1 MNPRENRRCRRA
13 LLAAALLCLF
23 TAPGRAEP
31 VPGEQKTAQNV
42 RVFNV
47 TLPLIFQG
55 YYLGDVPVLAT
66 IDGKV
71 SVNVER
77 FISLLG
83 ERLSPKMIED
93 LKRVAGSDRIVAIE
107 ALSTVGLSIE
117 YDAARLELRVSIPLD
132 QQGGQSVTTYD
143 RSRYGTP
150 KPGTI
155 APADFSASLT
165 LSARQTYYWDPDA
178 LEGWGPLRVAA
189 DLAANAFGPDG
200 VYLFAQGEYDDGA
213 DTAFRRGNAVLIHDD
228 PETAVR
234 YSAGDVL
241 LIPAGFQGSP
251 VIGGVAVERRYGEL
265 QPFTNIRPSG
275 LYRFTLER
283 PATVE
288 IVVNGAPIRTLR
300 LDAGQYDL
308 RDFPLFNGL
317 NDVDLYVIDEF
328 GRRLIASFS
337 LFYSTRLLNPG
348 ITEFGATAGYLQH
361 RELDGE
367 ITYREDLPTFSGYIR
382 HGLTEDVTVG
392 ANLQANEFQ
401 WLTGLEAGWGTPIGT
416 FGFLAGWTEVDGES
430 GQSFLASY
438 EFAADEA
445 WIFDRPQ
452 LNLEYVTTSEFFLPL
467 DDLTLVAPKEYELR
481 GRASARLPYDFGVG
495 ISASFA
501 KGRDLEP
508 DERRYAVSVNRSLGV
523 VNVTASHE
531 RIEID
536 DEPDEDRFLLT
547 LTLPLS
553 DREMARAS
561 YDSRNDLAELEY
573 TRFQS
578 EELGD
583 VGIRASIAR
592 DNEQYAGAGE
602 LSYNANRAALMLS
615 HDAISD
621 NAMSEITSQQTSY
634 TVATQFAFAGD
645 DVAWGRPVGPRF
657 AIVSAHDT
665 LDDHEVGVKEGTV
678 RGTRQAVADDLGP
691 ALVRIGSAY
700 QPQTVMI
707 DVENLPDGYDFG
719 TGQYDLF
726 AGPASGYAIQVGSDA
741 SHVIRGVLI
750 DRNGK
755 PMTLLGGEIRSLD
768 DPAFKPILVFTNNAG
783 RFVAEGLAP
792 GKYEM
797 VLGPALDVVVPLEVP
812 DGAKGIIDV
821 GNVRPKGE
829 GT

>member
-1 MNPRENRRCRRA
+1 MHPRKDRGRRRA
-13 LLAAALLCLF
+13 LLAAALLCL
-23 TAPGRAEP
+23 TAATVAAEP
-31 VPGEQKTAQNV
+31 APGEQKVAQNV

-66 IDGKV
+66 ADGKV
-71 SVNVER
+71 SVDIER
-77 FISLLG
+77 FIALLG
-83 ERLSPKMIED
+83 QRLSPKMIED
-93 LKRVAGSDRIVAIE
+93 LKRVAGADRIVPIE
-107 ALSTVGLSIE
+107 ALATVGLAIE
-117 YDAARLELRVSIPLD
+117 YDAAKLELRVSIPLD

-143 RSRYGTP
+143 RSRYGAP
-150 KPGTI
+150 RPGTI
-155 APADFSASLT
+155 APADCSASLT
-165 LSARQTYYWDPDA
+165 LSVRQTYYWEPDA

-189 DLAANAFGPDG
+189 DLAANAFGQDG

-228 PETAVR
+228 PETAIR

-241 LIPAGFQGSP
+241 LIPAGFQGAP

-275 LYRFTLER
+275 LYRFTLDR
-283 PATVE
+283 TATVE
-288 IVVNGAPIRTLR
+288 VVVNGATIRTLR

-317 NDVDLYVIDEF
+317 NDVNLYVVDEF

-348 ITEFGATAGYLQH
+348 ITEFGATAGYLQ
-361 RELDGE
+361 RRKPDGE
-367 ITYREDLPTFSGYIR
+367 ITYREELPTFSGYIR
-382 HGLTEDVTVG
+382 HGLTEEITVG

-401 WLTGLEAGWGTPIGT
+401 WLSGLEVGWGTPVGT
-416 FGFLAGWTEVDGES
+416 FGFLAGWSDVDGES
-430 GQSFLASY
+430 GHSFLASY
-438 EFAADEA
+438 EFSADEA
-445 WIFDRPQ
+445 WIFEHPQ
-452 LNLEYVTTSEFFLPL
+452 LNFEYVTTSEFFVPL
-467 DDLTLVAPKEYELR
+467 EDLTLQTPKEYELR
-481 GRASARLPYDFGVG
+481 GRASARLPYDVGIG

-501 KGRDLEP
+501 KGRDIDP
-508 DERRYAVSVNRSLGV
+508 DERRYALSVSRNLDF

-531 RIEID
+531 RIEIE

-547 LTLPLS
+547 LSLPLS
-553 DREMARAS
+553 DNEMGRAS

-578 EELGD
+578 EEVGD
-583 VGIRASIAR
+583 VGIRSSIAR
-592 DNEQYAGAGE
+592 DNDRFAGAGE
-602 LSYNANRAALMLS
+602 LSYNANRAALTIS
-615 HDAISD
+615 HDAVSD
-621 NAMSEITSQQTSY
+621 SAMSEITSQQTSY
-634 TVATQFAFAGD
+634 NVATQIAFAGD

-665 LDDHEVGVKEGTV
+665 LDGHEVGVKEGTV

-691 ALVRIGSAY
+691 ALVRVGSAY
-700 QPQTVMI
+700 QPQTVMV
-707 DVENLPDGYDFG
+707 DVENLPEGYDFG

-741 SHVIRGVLI
+741 SHVIRGVLV

-755 PMTLLGGEIRSLD
+755 AMTLLGGEIRSLS
-768 DPAFKPILVFTNNAG
+768 DPTFKPVLVFTNSAG
-783 RFVAEGLAP
+783 RFIAEGLAP

-812 DGAKGIIDV
+812 DGAKGIVDV
-821 GNVRPKGE
+821 GNVKPKGE